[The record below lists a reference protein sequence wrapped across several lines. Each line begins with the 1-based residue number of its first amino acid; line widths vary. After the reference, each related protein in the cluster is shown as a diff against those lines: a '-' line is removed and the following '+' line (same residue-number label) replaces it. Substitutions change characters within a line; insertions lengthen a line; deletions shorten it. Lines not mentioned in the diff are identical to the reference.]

1 MASILNITSSIAIQ
15 RDSIMHDLTR
25 ALLFISLFAGVFIG
39 TMVLENWWAKRRGV
53 NKLYHFPETFT
64 NMMTGLSYKVV
75 DGIAIALFIQV
86 FYDWMYQFGLQWNP
100 DLTLFSVLVL
110 VFFIDFWFYKFL
122 SIFMDC

>member
-1 MASILNITSSIAIQ
+1 MQ
-15 RDSIMHDLTR
+15 DLTR

-75 DGIAIALFIQV
+75 DGIAIALFILDSAIGRRERGKNRHRSAMTRFPNTTRKHQ
-86 FYDWMYQFGLQWNP
+86 
-100 DLTLFSVLVL
+100 
-110 VFFIDFWFYKFL
+110 
-122 SIFMDC
+122 